1 MVVAGE
7 VGDHPKELQLSAG
20 TRQII
25 DNARVHGN
33 LTPTGVGCLYHVY
46 WNSNRVIFWKR
57 GSGLSRC

>member
-20 TRQII
+20 AFQII

-33 LTPTGVGCLYHVY
+33 LNPRCMFISYLLEFKQGDFFG
-46 WNSNRVIFWKR
+46 KG
-57 GSGLSRC
+57 GSGLGSC